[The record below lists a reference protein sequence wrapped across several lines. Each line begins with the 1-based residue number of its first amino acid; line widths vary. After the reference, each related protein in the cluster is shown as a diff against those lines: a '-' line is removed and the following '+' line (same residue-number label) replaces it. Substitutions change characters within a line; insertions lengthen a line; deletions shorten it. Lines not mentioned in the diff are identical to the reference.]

1 MKKKNVKQEV
11 IQKAEAT
18 YNNAVQKIE
27 ALCYFET
34 QKSADPERI
43 AFIEKY
49 RQEKLKVVRNMYDAF
64 LYRLE
69 EIDNLTTLDIRQI
82 QKLAEPIT
90 Y

>member
-1 MKKKNVKQEV
+1 MKKKDVKQEA
-11 IQKAEAT
+11 IQNAEAA
-18 YNNAVQKIE
+18 YNDAVQKIE

-34 QKSADPERI
+34 QKSTDPERI
-43 AFIEKY
+43 AFIEKS
-49 RQEKLKVVRNMYDAF
+49 RQDKLKSVRNMYEAI

-69 EIDNLTTLDIRQI
+69 EIDNLTTLDIHQI